1 MPRQIRRGQS
11 FRTATALAASVS
23 LLVPGFALPVA
34 AQDAGDITADC
45 TAEFSTDA
53 EGLANCVTDRTAQAL
68 EQTQSDADAAAA
80 QAEADAAAAVAA
92 EAQAEADASVEAE
105 ADAEVQAQADAAA
118 AAAQEAADKAQAE
131 ADEAAQAQADAE
143 AAAQAQAEAD
153 AEAEAEAQAEA
164 DAAAAEE
171 AAAEEADRAAAEA
184 EAAEAEAAEQA
195 QAEAEAAEAEA
206 AEQAQADADAA
217 EQAQAEAELEANLK
231 AEADAAA
238 AAEEADRAAAQAEA
252 DATAKADAEAKA
264 EAAATAPENG
274 NGAAVETQAAEG
286 ENGAEALQSQE
297 AASADANAAPVMD
310 ETPLIVSAPAESA
323 IAAEVAARPEPVLN
337 AEQEE
342 AREQAE
348 MALGALSDNNADA
361 TPVAAAAAQE
371 GEADNVEV
379 AEETIQASDVRTS
392 SEEFETQATVSA
404 ESTATAED
412 EDRFDRNDK
421 ILLGA
426 LGALAVGAIL
436 VNNNNRSRVVSNSGD
451 RVVVQREDGNLQI
464 LKDDDVLLRQA
475 GSNVRTE
482 RFDDGSTRQTV
493 LREDGSSVVTIRDA
507 SLRVLRRE
515 LVQADGSRYLL
526 IDDTAKV
533 EPVDVEHL
541 PDPIVS
547 TRSVTTNGTDPLR
560 DALARERGLDRR
572 FSLAQVRNIPQV
584 RALAPAF
591 EVNTV
596 TFASGSAAIAP
607 EQAANLSGLA
617 REVVA
622 AIEANPREVF
632 LIEGHTD
639 AVGDA
644 AYNLA
649 LSDRRAESLAL
660 ALNEYFNVPVEN
672 MVIQGYGE
680 QFLKVQTQTDERAN
694 RRATVR
700 QITDLLQTAA
710 AN

>member
-92 EAQAEADASVEAE
+92 EAQAEADASAEAE

-143 AAAQAQAEAD
+143 AETAAQAQAEAD
-153 AEAEAEAQAEA
+153 AEAEAEAEVQAEA

-184 EAAEAEAAEQA
+184 EAAEAEAAE
-195 QAEAEAAEAEA
+195 AEA

-217 EQAQAEAELEANLK
+217 AQAQAKAELEANLK
-231 AEADAAA
+231 AEADAA

-252 DATAKADAEAKA
+252 DSTAKADAEAEA

-310 ETPLIVSAPAESA
+310 ETPLIESAPAESA

-560 DALARERGLDRR
+560 NALARERGLDRR

>member
-1 MPRQIRRGQS
+1 MPRHIRRGQS

-105 ADAEVQAQADAAA
+105 ADAEVQAQADADAD
-118 AAAQEAADKAQAE
+118 AAQEAADKAQAE

-143 AAAQAQAEAD
+143 AETAAQAQAEAD
-153 AEAEAEAQAEA
+153 AEAEAEAEVQAEA

-184 EAAEAEAAEQA
+184 D
-195 QAEAEAAEAEA
+195 AAEAEA

-217 EQAQAEAELEANLK
+217 AQAQAEAELEANLK

-238 AAEEADRAAAQAEA
+238 AEEADRAAAQAEA
-252 DATAKADAEAKA
+252 DSTAKADAEAEA
-264 EAAATAPENG
+264 EAAATTPENG

-310 ETPLIVSAPAESA
+310 ETPLIESAPAESA

-700 QITDLLQTAA
+700 QITGLLQTAA

>member
-105 ADAEVQAQADAAA
+105 ADAEVQAQADADA

-131 ADEAAQAQADAE
+131 ADEAAQAQA
-143 AAAQAQAEAD
+143 EAD
-153 AEAEAEAQAEA
+153 AEAEAEAEAEVQAEA

-184 EAAEAEAAEQA
+184 DAAEAEAAEQA

-206 AEQAQADADAA
+206 AA
-217 EQAQAEAELEANLK
+217 QAQAEAELEANLK

-238 AAEEADRAAAQAEA
+238 AEEADRAAAQAEA
-252 DATAKADAEAKA
+252 DSTAKADAEAEA

-310 ETPLIVSAPAESA
+310 ETPLIESAPAESA

-404 ESTATAED
+404 APTATAED

-426 LGALAVGAIL
+426 LGALAVGAVL

-700 QITDLLQTAA
+700 QITGLLQTAA

>member
-105 ADAEVQAQADAAA
+105 ADAEVQAQADADA

-143 AAAQAQAEAD
+143 AETAAQAQAEAD
-153 AEAEAEAQAEA
+153 AEAEAEAEAQAEA

-184 EAAEAEAAEQA
+184 D
-195 QAEAEAAEAEA
+195 AAEAEA

-217 EQAQAEAELEANLK
+217 AQAQAEAELEANLK

-238 AAEEADRAAAQAEA
+238 AEEADRAAAQAEA
-252 DATAKADAEAKA
+252 DSTAKADAEAEA

-310 ETPLIVSAPAESA
+310 ETPLIESAPAESA

-560 DALARERGLDRR
+560 NALARERGLDRR

>member
-92 EAQAEADASVEAE
+92 EAQAEADASAEAE

-143 AAAQAQAEAD
+143 AETAAQAQAEAD
-153 AEAEAEAQAEA
+153 AEAEAEAEVQAEA

-184 EAAEAEAAEQA
+184 DAAEAEAAA
-195 QAEAEAAEAEA
+195 
-206 AEQAQADADAA
+206 QAQADADAA

-252 DATAKADAEAKA
+252 DSTAKADAEAEAEA

-274 NGAAVETQAAEG
+274 NGAVVETQAAEG

-310 ETPLIVSAPAESA
+310 ETPLIESAPAESA

-404 ESTATAED
+404 APTATAED

-560 DALARERGLDRR
+560 NALARERGLDRR

>member
-92 EAQAEADASVEAE
+92 EAQAEADASAEAE

-143 AAAQAQAEAD
+143 AETAAQAQAEAD
-153 AEAEAEAQAEA
+153 AEAEAEAEVQAEA

-184 EAAEAEAAEQA
+184 D
-195 QAEAEAAEAEA
+195 AAEAEA

-217 EQAQAEAELEANLK
+217 AQAQAEAELEANLK

-238 AAEEADRAAAQAEA
+238 AEEADRAAAQAEA
-252 DATAKADAEAKA
+252 DSTAKADAEAEA

-310 ETPLIVSAPAESA
+310 ETPLIESAPAESA

-560 DALARERGLDRR
+560 NALARERGLDRR

>member
-105 ADAEVQAQADAAA
+105 ADAEVQAQADADA

-143 AAAQAQAEAD
+143 AETAAQAQAEAD
-153 AEAEAEAQAEA
+153 AEAEAEAEAQAEA

-184 EAAEAEAAEQA
+184 EAAEAD
-195 QAEAEAAEAEA
+195 AAEAEA

-217 EQAQAEAELEANLK
+217 AQAQAEAELEANLK

-238 AAEEADRAAAQAEA
+238 AEEADRAAAQAEA
-252 DATAKADAEAKA
+252 DSTAKADAEAEA

-310 ETPLIVSAPAESA
+310 ETPLIESAPAESA

-560 DALARERGLDRR
+560 NALARERGLDRR

>member
-143 AAAQAQAEAD
+143 AETAAQAQAEAD
-153 AEAEAEAQAEA
+153 AEAEAEAEVQAEA

-184 EAAEAEAAEQA
+184 DA
-195 QAEAEAAEAEA
+195 AEAEAAEAEA

-217 EQAQAEAELEANLK
+217 AQAQAKAELEANLK
-231 AEADAAA
+231 AEADAA

-252 DATAKADAEAKA
+252 DSTAKADAEAEA

-310 ETPLIVSAPAESA
+310 ETPLIESAPAESA

-560 DALARERGLDRR
+560 NALARERGLDRR

>member
-105 ADAEVQAQADAAA
+105 ADAEVQAQADADA

-217 EQAQAEAELEANLK
+217 AQAQAEAELEANLK

-238 AAEEADRAAAQAEA
+238 AEEADRAAAQAEA
-252 DATAKADAEAKA
+252 DSTAKADAEAEA

-310 ETPLIVSAPAESA
+310 ETPLIESAPAESA

-404 ESTATAED
+404 APTATAED

-426 LGALAVGAIL
+426 LGALAVGAVL

-700 QITDLLQTAA
+700 QITGLLQTAA

>member
-45 TAEFSTDA
+45 TAEFATDA

-68 EQTQSDADAAAA
+68 EQTQADADAAAA

-105 ADAEVQAQADAAA
+105 ADAEVQAQADADA

-153 AEAEAEAQAEA
+153 AEAEAEAEVQAEA

-171 AAAEEADRAAAEA
+171 AAAEEADRVAAEA

-195 QAEAEAAEAEA
+195 QAEA
-206 AEQAQADADAA
+206 DAA
-217 EQAQAEAELEANLK
+217 AQAQAEAELEANLK

-252 DATAKADAEAKA
+252 DTTAKADAEAKA

-297 AASADANAAPVMD
+297 AASADANAAPVLD
-310 ETPLIVSAPAESA
+310 ETPLIESAPAESA

-379 AEETIQASDVRTS
+379 AEETIQESDVRTS

-404 ESTATAED
+404 APTATAEN

-622 AIEANPREVF
+622 AIQANPREVF

-680 QFLKVQTQTDERAN
+680 QFLKVQTQSDERAN